1 MTRLSFVIPCYG
13 SENTIS
19 SVVAEIKATVAARQG
34 FDYEI
39 ILVNDNSPD
48 NVISVIR
55 SICAADEKIKGIS
68 LSKNFGQQSALMA
81 GQSAVSGE
89 LVICLDDD
97 GQSPVNNLY
106 EMIDKLNEGPE
117 VVFARYGVK
126 KQSLL
131 KNFGSWLN
139 LIMLR
144 ILLNKPRGIEFSSY
158 FVMRRFIS
166 DEMIKYKNP
175 YPYNMG
181 LILSITRRIANV
193 DCNDRKRLSG
203 KTGYTLAKLVGL
215 WTDGLTNFSVKPLR
229 VAIYCGMIGGIFGF
243 CFGVYTVINKI
254 LNPDVPVGY
263 SAIISMV
270 SFVGGV
276 ILFMQGI
283 IGEYVGRMFIS
294 INKIPQFVVR
304 EKINFK

>member
-1 MTRLSFVIPCYG
+1 MKLSFVIPCYG
-13 SENTIS
+13 SEKTIEK
-19 SVVAEIKATVAARQG
+19 VVEEIKQTMAGLGGCTH
-34 FDYEI
+34 EI
-39 ILVNDNSPD
+39 ILVNDSSKDGVFEVIKKLCGGDPD
-48 NVISVIR
+48 
-55 SICAADEKIKGIS
+55 IKALS

-81 GQSAVSGE
+81 GQSAVSGD

-97 GQSPVNNLY
+97 GQSPVYNLG
-106 EMIDKLNEGPE
+106 EMLAKLNEGYD
-117 VVFARYGVK
+117 VVFAKYGIK
-126 KQSLL
+126 KQSLI

-139 LIMLR
+139 LVMLR
-144 ILLNKPRGIEFSSY
+144 ILLNKPKGIEFSSY

-166 DEMIKYKNP
+166 DEMIKYTNP

-193 DCNDRKRLSG
+193 ECSDRKRISG
-203 KTGYTLAKLVGL
+203 RTGYTLTKLIAL

-229 VAIYCGMIGGIFGF
+229 IAIYCGMLGGFLGL
-243 CFGVYTVINKI
+243 CFGIYTVINKLI
-254 LNPDVPVGY
+254 NPDVPVGY
-263 SAIISMV
+263 SAIISVV

-294 INKIPQFVVR
+294 INKIPQYVIK
-304 EKINFK
+304 EKINIK

>member
-1 MTRLSFVIPCYG
+1 MEGFSFVIPCYG

-19 SVVAEIKATVAARQG
+19 NVVAEIKATVAKRKG
-34 FDYEI
+34 FEYEI

-48 NVISVIR
+48 GVLDVIR
-55 SICAADEKIKGIS
+55 KLCSADERVKAIN

-81 GQSAVSGE
+81 GQAAAGYGIV
-89 LVICLDDD
+89 VCLDDD
-97 GQSPVNNLY
+97 GQSPVDNLY
-106 EMIDKLNEGPE
+106 EMFDRLNEGYD
-117 VVFARYGVK
+117 VVFAKYGMK

-139 LIMLR
+139 LMMLNVM
-144 ILLNKPRGIEFSSY
+144 LNKPGGIEFSSY
-158 FVMRRFIS
+158 FIMRRFIS
-166 DEMIKYKNP
+166 DEMIKYTNP

-193 DCNDRKRLSG
+193 ECRDRKRISG

-215 WTDGLTNFSVKPLR
+215 WIDGLTNFSVKPLR
-229 VAIYCGMIGGIFGF
+229 IAIYCGMIGGLFGF
-243 CFGVYTVINKI
+243 CFGIYTVIHKI
-254 LNPDVPVGY
+254 MNPDVPVGY

-294 INKIPQFVVR
+294 INKIPQYVIK
-304 EKINFK
+304 EKININ